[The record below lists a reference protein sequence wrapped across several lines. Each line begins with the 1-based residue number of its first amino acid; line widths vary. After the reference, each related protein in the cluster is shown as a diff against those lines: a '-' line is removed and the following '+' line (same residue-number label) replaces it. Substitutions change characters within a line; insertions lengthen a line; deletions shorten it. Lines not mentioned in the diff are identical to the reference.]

1 MLKLK
6 SLQDM
11 MVPCPISIRSPTHLA
26 DMFSKLIVIA
36 AREDSNAED
45 DGTNV
50 LDGDD
55 QAKLKECPGSG

>member
-1 MLKLK
+1 
-6 SLQDM
+6 M